1 MWIDFADSIEVQ
13 IKPDGALAPVKGL
26 ANKLPEHAA
35 RLAAAAALIADIEAA
50 DLWPEYIWLALFS
63 RRPNSLLEWRQ
74 LRLIARAFRRESI
87 QCADPFLTS

>member
-50 DLWPEYIWLALFS
+50 DLWPEYMAAGITLAQHYFGGLFGW
-63 RRPNSLLEWRQ
+63 RRKRKAAA
-74 LRLIARAFRRESI
+74 IAA
-87 QCADPFLTS
+87 